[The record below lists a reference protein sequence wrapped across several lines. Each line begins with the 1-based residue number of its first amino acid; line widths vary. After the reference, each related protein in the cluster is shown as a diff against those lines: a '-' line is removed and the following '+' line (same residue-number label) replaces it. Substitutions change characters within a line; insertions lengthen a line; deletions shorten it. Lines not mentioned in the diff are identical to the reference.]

1 MKDVAPSSDL
11 RKWYGH
17 QPERFAEFARRYR
30 KELTKGATQEA
41 LEIIRSPSSAKAHR
55 SCHSDKGSLEH
66 SGAAVLQ
73 GPRRRLIKPQWPA
86 EPDESCVPGAR
97 VMVQGVERMEQVRVT
112 A

>member
-17 QPERFAEFARRYR
+17 QPKRFAEFARRYR

-41 LEIIRSPSSAKAHR
+41 LEIIRLQAVQNPTVLVTAKK
-55 SCHSDKGSLEH
+55 DLEH

-73 GPRRRLIKPQWPA
+73 EILADG
-86 EPDESCVPGAR
+86 
-97 VMVQGVERMEQVRVT
+97 
-112 A
+112 